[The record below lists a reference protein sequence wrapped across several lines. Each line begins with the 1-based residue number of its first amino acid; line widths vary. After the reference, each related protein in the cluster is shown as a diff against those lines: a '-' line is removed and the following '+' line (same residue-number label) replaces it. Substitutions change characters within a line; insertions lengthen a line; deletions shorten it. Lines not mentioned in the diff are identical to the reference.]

1 MLSGTLWC
9 LSYKPEHSG
18 NGGRRIQIPG
28 QARIYSEILSQTNK
42 KGNRK
47 YILDTV
53 LASEQQK
60 HGAEKATHTMAAKKE
75 GGEPSKSRFKIDPSN
90 TCVQ

>member
-1 MLSGTLWC
+1 MLSETLWC

-47 YILDTV
+47 CILDTV

-90 TCVQ
+90 TCFQ